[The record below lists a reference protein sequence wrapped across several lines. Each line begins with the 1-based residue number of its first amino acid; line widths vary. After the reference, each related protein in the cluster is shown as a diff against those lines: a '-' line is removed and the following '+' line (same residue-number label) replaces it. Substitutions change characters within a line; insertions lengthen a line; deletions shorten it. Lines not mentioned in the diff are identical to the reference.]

1 MALTQTLTPW
11 DRLRSHWA
19 APAWLR
25 TAHVVT
31 GAPVALLALAVIGG
45 LAAVSIIFI
54 WTIVVPLVA
63 LPLMFWLLPKL
74 TGLQRGRFAAF
85 LSVEIPAARRRPG
98 TRNPIRFLY
107 AEIRDPRTWRQ
118 LAYHLL
124 APLITGVGLFAMIV
138 AWSGALASLAVAIGY
153 WTDRGTVEGEGW
165 LVLILAGALAVAGP
179 WAARLICSVDEV
191 AAVSLLG
198 PSAADVLTER
208 VESLRESR
216 AEVIDAADAER
227 RRMERDLHDGAQ
239 RRLVWLAMNLGM
251 ARTTLTDL
259 PEPARQVIA
268 QAHDEAKLA
277 LKELRDLVRG
287 LHPAVLDEQGLDA
300 ALSGVAARS
309 PVPVRLTVDVDRR
322 PSPTIEA
329 VAFFVVS
336 EALTNVAK
344 HAQAHEA
351 FVTVRR
357 EGDRLIVEVL
367 DDGRGGADPAEGSG
381 LRGLIQ
387 RAGSVDGV
395 ITILSPEG
403 GPTTIRADLPCG

>member
-11 DRLRSHWA
+11 DRMRSHWA
-19 APAWLR
+19 APTWLR

-31 GAPVALLALAVIGG
+31 GAPIALLALTVIGS
-45 LAAVSIIFI
+45 LAALSIVFI
-54 WTIVVPLVA
+54 WTIAVPLVA
-63 LPLMFWLLPKL
+63 LTLLFWLLPRL
-74 TGLQRGRFAAF
+74 SALQRGRFAAF
-85 LSVEIPAARRRPG
+85 LSVEIAAVRRGRG
-98 TRNPIRFLY
+98 SRNPFKFLY
-107 AEIRDPRTWRQ
+107 AEIRDPGTWRQ

-124 APLITGVGLFAMIV
+124 APVITVIGLFAVVV
-138 AWSGALASLAVAIGY
+138 AWSGTLASALLALTRWTEGGSDGEGALWALLAV
-153 WTDRGTVEGEGW
+153 
-165 LVLILAGALAVAGP
+165 ALAVAGP
-179 WAARLICSVDEV
+179 WAARLISSVDEV

-198 PSAADVLTER
+198 PSARDVLTER

-216 AEVIDAADAER
+216 ADVIDAADAER

-251 ARTTLTDL
+251 ARTTLKDL
-259 PEPARQVIA
+259 PEPAALAIA

-309 PVPVRLTVDVDRR
+309 PVPVRLTVDVVRR

-351 FVTVRR
+351 FVTVRQS
-357 EGDRLIVEVL
+357 GDRLVVEVL
-367 DDGRGGADPAEGSG
+367 DDGSGGADPAEGSG

-387 RAGSVDGV
+387 RAGSVDGTL
-395 ITILSPEG
+395 TILSPEG
-403 GPTTIRADLPCG
+403 GPTTIRADLPCA